1 LWNWLSPGD
10 CTRLFEAAL
19 ETTNPGFRL
28 VWGVSANERGIM
40 SLDEARAIGYV
51 PLDNAEEFINDMS
64 VWDAQAEMSRV
75 LTSSVDPSLRQ
86 LLIREGL
93 A

>member
-1 LWNWLSPGD
+1 LSPGD

-40 SLDEARAIGYV
+40 SLEEGRAIGYV
-51 PLDNAEEFINDMS
+51 PLDNAEEFIND
-64 VWDAQAEMSRV
+64 VGVDAQTEMV
-75 LTSSVDPSLRQ
+75 QGADLIGGPFTSPTID
-86 LLIREGL
+86 
-93 A
+93 